1 MVSPVRVAQRD
12 GDSRSQPPLTKG
24 SSPSAARRFERKF
37 RTVVDKMGM
46 GDGVVPYN
54 EAAEGATRAVYNAFG
69 MADML
74 KVKA

>member
-1 MVSPVRVAQRD
+1 VAD
-12 GDSRSQPPLTKG
+12 AIVGLV
-24 SSPSAARRFERKF
+24 AAPAGKRAF

-54 EAAEGATRAVYNAFG
+54 EAAEGVTRAVYEAFG

-74 KVKA
+74 KVKV